1 MSQTTT
7 SINKKSMANDST
19 RMNPVLG
26 AFYARVSSDQQ
37 AQEQTIES
45 QVTALRERIAADGV
59 VLENEFEY
67 LDDGVSGTTLTR
79 PALERLRDA
88 AYAGSFQRLYV
99 HSPDRLARKY
109 AYQVLLL
116 EELQRHGVTVVFLN
130 RAIGVSPEEDLLL
143 QMQGMFAEYER
154 AKILERSRRG
164 KRHAA
169 QRGSVNVLSGAPFGY
184 RYVSKHEGSGM
195 AAYVVVPEQAAV
207 VSQIFEWVGRD
218 RLSIGEVCRRL
229 KQQGTLSPSGNCS
242 WDHSSVWSLLKNPAF
257 YGRAAFGKTRVGER
271 RPQQRAARRCDSK
284 ASRRAISIYDTSTT
298 EQVVIDVPPIV
309 SEDLFVTVQTQLTTN
324 QHVSRE
330 RRTGARNLLQ
340 GLVTC
345 GCCRYSFYGKMIS
358 RSAAKGHSRYVYY
371 RCVGTDSHRFGG
383 QRICQNKQ
391 VRADVLEEAVW
402 HDAEELLRD
411 PQLLRKE
418 YERRLQTPSQ
428 DAERERTLRQQ
439 EQSAKRAVS
448 RLIDA
453 FTEGILSKS
462 EFEPRLAKA
471 RDRTERLTM
480 ELAQISSNDA
490 EQTHLR
496 AAMACLNEFT
506 SRIGQ
511 GLDKADWN
519 ARREILR
526 LLIERIYIESDQV
539 RIVYR
544 ISFPLFLQTSQ
555 TTHGNTS
562 RERILHFCWR
572 SDRGTDQRIYT
583 TDGQHFDEGKS
594 IPCCCGK
601 STEDD
606 SEQCPAGCKQARI
619 RK

>member
-1 MSQTTT
+1 MSQAPI
-7 SINKKSMANDST
+7 SINKPSMAKDSN

-37 AQEQTIES
+37 AQEQTIDS
-45 QVTALRERIAADGV
+45 QVAALRERIAADGV
-59 VLENEFEY
+59 VLEAEFEF

-88 AYAGSFQRLYV
+88 AYAGSFQKLYV

-116 EELQRHGVTVVFLN
+116 EELRRHGVEVVFLN
-130 RAIGVSPEEDLLL
+130 RPIGVSPEEDLLL

-184 RYVSKHEGSGM
+184 RYVSKHEGGGI
-195 AAYVVVPEQAAV
+195 AAYEVVPEQAAI

-218 RLSIGEVCRRL
+218 RLSIGAVCRRL
-229 KQQGTLSPSGNCS
+229 KQQGTLSPSGNSS

-257 YGRAAFGKTRVGER
+257 YGHAAFGKTRVGER

-309 SEDLFVTVQTQLTTN
+309 SKDLFVTVQTQLTTN

-345 GCCRYSFYGKMIS
+345 GCCRYAFYGKLIS
-358 RSAAKGHSRYVYY
+358 GSAAKGKARYVYY

-471 RDRTERLTM
+471 RERTERLTA
-480 ELAQISSNDA
+480 ELAQIRSSDA
-490 EQTHLR
+490 EQAHLR
-496 AAMACLNEFT
+496 AAMACLDEFT

-511 GLDKADWN
+511 GLDQADWN

-526 LLIERIYIESDQV
+526 LLIERIYIESDQI

-555 TTHGNTS
+555 TIQGSTA

-572 SDRGTDQRIYT
+572 SDHAHGW
-583 TDGQHFDEGKS
+583 
-594 IPCCCGK
+594 
-601 STEDD
+601 
-606 SEQCPAGCKQARI
+606 KQSS
-619 RK
+619 RKLGDPGNTSSGVDRPEKVRCHNSDMHLLVK